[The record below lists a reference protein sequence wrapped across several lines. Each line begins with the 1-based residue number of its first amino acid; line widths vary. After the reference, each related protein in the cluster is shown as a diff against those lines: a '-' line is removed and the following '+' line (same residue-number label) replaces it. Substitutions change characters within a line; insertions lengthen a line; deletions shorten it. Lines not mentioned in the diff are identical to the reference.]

1 MGFRSLQ
8 RSRVRKS
15 TCGGFARGAAV
26 RLQGLDTLVAVYS
39 FRALAGFIS
48 HRRRSWDSP
57 FGASSSRKVS
67 GAFPPGRTHIPF
79 FLPLIPLPKQRAGP
93 AGRGSWA
100 STLAGVPGSRSGI
113 STPTTG
119 CSLGFCPSRV
129 YRPKSWS
136 GFRPISAHTLGTC
149 TRRHACRRP
158 SVSIDFGLDL
168 SAECGKPH
176 PSGRSTLVGFSHR
189 FNPTHSGE
197 LPPWLWIHRASRRTL
212 LPTARR
218 TSGGLAHPAG
228 ADGTGLGAEPANLLV
243 CLSLGEFR
251 LFPLTDTV

>member
-93 AGRGSWA
+93 AGRGFWA
-100 STLAGVPGSRSGI
+100 STLAGVPGSRRRI

-129 YRPKSWS
+129 CRPKSGP
-136 GFRPISAHTLGTC
+136 GFRPASSRTLRTNARGYV
-149 TRRHACRRP
+149 CRRP
-158 SVSIDFGLDL
+158 RVSINLGLDP
-168 SAECGKPH
+168 SASHSKP
-176 PSGRSTLVGFSHR
+176 R
-189 FNPTHSGE
+189 
-197 LPPWLWIHRASRRTL
+197 
-212 LPTARR
+212 
-218 TSGGLAHPAG
+218 
-228 ADGTGLGAEPANLLV
+228 
-243 CLSLGEFR
+243 
-251 LFPLTDTV
+251 